1 MKKSFITSIILASL
15 LSSCMHKHYSVSGKT
30 ITELRTVSYY
40 NSINVEGSIDVFIT
54 HDTSYSVKV
63 EAGENLMDYI
73 ETDVVNQELIIRQS
87 KSNVVNAKPV
97 KVYLNVDNLSRIE
110 THGSGNLNTD
120 ELTST
125 YFELNK
131 EGSGN
136 ADIHINAD
144 TIITVA
150 IGSGNCDYL
159 GNVSY
164 HKYSIDGSGNL
175 SARYLYSSDSDISIE
190 GSGNATI
197 YVSNNLNAS
206 IDGSG
211 NIYYY
216 GNPSNVNYQ
225 INGSGQLIQK

>member
-1 MKKSFITSIILASL
+1 MKKIVISLVILTSVLT
-15 LSSCMHKHYSVSGKT
+15 SCIHKHYSVAGKI
-30 ITELRTVSYY
+30 ITEYRTVPSYQSVY
-40 NSINVEGSIDVFIT
+40 TEGAIDVFIT
-54 HDTSYSVKV
+54 HDSSYDVKV

-87 KSNVVNAKPV
+87 KSNVINSKTI
-97 KVYLNVDNLSRIE
+97 KVYLNANNLSRIE

-120 ELTST
+120 ELTAAT
-125 YFELNK
+125 FQLHK

-136 ADIHINAD
+136 AEIHINAD
-144 TIITVA
+144 TVITVA
-150 IGSGNCDYL
+150 SGSGNCDYL

-164 HKYSIDGSGNL
+164 HNYSIKGSGNL
-175 SARYLYSSDSDISIE
+175 SARYLYTTNSDISIE

-197 YVSNNLNAS
+197 YVTNNLNAS